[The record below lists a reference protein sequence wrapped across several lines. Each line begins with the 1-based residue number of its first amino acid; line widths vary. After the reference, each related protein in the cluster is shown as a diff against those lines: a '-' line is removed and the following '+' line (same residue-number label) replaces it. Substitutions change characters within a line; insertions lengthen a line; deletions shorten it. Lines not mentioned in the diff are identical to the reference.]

1 MLVGLPPP
9 TAALRPLPCS
19 YFQSQILLFTS
30 CGRPWHPHFHE

>member
-9 TAALRPLPCS
+9 NATAARRPLPCS

-30 CGRPWHPHFHE
+30 CGRP